1 MLNVFFPELKSMMRT
16 VNQLVAEARQL
27 SAAERAD
34 LAQRLFATLED
45 EAPLEAASEVEEAWL
60 EEAERRYQRY
70 VTGATTSSPA
80 AEALDR
86 VRNRLRT
93 E

>member
-1 MLNVFFPELKSMMRT
+1 MART
-16 VNQLVAEARQL
+16 INQFVAEARQL
-27 SAAERAD
+27 SPAERAD

-45 EAPLEAASEVEEAWL
+45 EAPLEAASVVEEAWL

-70 VTGATTSSPA
+70 VTGETTSIPA
-80 AEALDR
+80 AEALER
-86 VRNRLRT
+86 VRHRLRN